1 MNVKGRLRKLERGTA
16 ILAEPQ
22 PGEVAEAMQTFHG
35 QNGWPAGTRPNVK
48 ELAERLMANS
58 QAGMALFDEGRP

>member
-1 MNVKGRLRKLERGTA
+1 MSSVKGRIKKLERMTV
-16 ILAEPQ
+16 IMAEPQ
-22 PGEVAEAMQTFHG
+22 PGEVAEAMMDFHEHG
-35 QNGWPAGTRPNVK
+35 EWGTRPQVK